1 MKECRLVIRC
11 SRETLVAF
19 KRYAADYESYE
30 DALVSLLEKAGVYV
44 RKFEVR

>member
-1 MKECRLVIRC
+1 MKEYRLVIRC

-44 RKFEVR
+44 RRFEVR